1 MTRAA
6 PAVFTNTAH
15 GLTAGT
21 AIAFETTGALYTGL
35 SPLSAGA
42 QYYVAAAGLTANTF
56 DVTAASTGTNF
67 TIGGTAFTTTIA
79 NPAVFTSA
87 IHGLVVGNQVS
98 FATTG
103 ALPTGLTA
111 GTAYYVKQVPTVT
124 VPSPYRRRAPTL
136 PFPVSPRRAR
146 GSSQRPPFMALR

>member
-6 PAVFTNTAH
+6 PAVFTSTAH
-15 GLTAGT
+15 GLAAGT

-35 SPLSAGA
+35 SPLSTGT
-42 QYYVAAAGLTANTF
+42 QYYVSPAGLTANTF
-56 DVTAASTGTNF
+56 DVTAASAGTTFTITGTPF
-67 TIGGTAFTTTIA
+67 TVTVA

-87 IHGLVVGNQVS
+87 THGLVVGNQVS

-111 GTAYYVKQVPTVT
+111 GTAYYVKQVPTT
-124 VPSPYRRRAPTL
+124 GTFTGIRDERRTL
-136 PFPVSPRRAR
+136 PFPVSPRRALE
-146 GSSQRPPFMALR
+146 SSQRAPFMALR